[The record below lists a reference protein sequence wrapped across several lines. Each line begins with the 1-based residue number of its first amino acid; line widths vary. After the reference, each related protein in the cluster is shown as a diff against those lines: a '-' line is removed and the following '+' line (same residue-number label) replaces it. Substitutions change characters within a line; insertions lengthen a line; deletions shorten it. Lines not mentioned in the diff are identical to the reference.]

1 MDSDNHPLI
10 DINQADEEALTQLRG
25 VGSRLARRI
34 IAERPF
40 ETVDDLRRVRGI
52 SEKDVERLRPNLSI
66 STQTSQPSEEQDAET
81 SPDLEDAEAQAVMTS
96 SEEIIESPE
105 SEDEEEVLVA
115 EAASEEGEVET
126 DLGES
131 IEAAAPETEVQ
142 ESETIFEPI
151 PVSEVEET
159 PVSSETEALLEDLEP
174 TAVSSEGQPSAQPK
188 FITSG
193 RAFGLVFLG
202 CFFTLI
208 LAIAISLGI
217 LSSLNRGQLTYASPS
232 QVNRLQTQLNG
243 LATQSET
250 LANDLEGLRSRVDNL
265 EALSGR
271 VNDIESEITSINS
284 ELDTLQSE
292 IDTAQAQ
299 YDELSTQIV
308 NLDEEIETLRIQS
321 SRFESFLKGLQDLMQ
336 GLFPNAQE

>member
-10 DINQADEEALTQLRG
+10 NINQADEEALTQLRG

-40 ETVDDLRRVRGI
+40 EAIDDLRRVRGI
-52 SEKDVERLRPNLSI
+52 SEKDVERLRPYLSI
-66 STQTSQPSEEQDAET
+66 STEAHQPAEEQDAGMIPEN
-81 SPDLEDAEAQAVMTS
+81 EDAEAQAVMAS
-96 SEEIIESPE
+96 SEENIESPE
-105 SEDEEEVLVA
+105 SEEEEVLVT
-115 EAASEEGEVET
+115 EVASEEGEVET
-126 DLGES
+126 VLEENL
-131 IEAAAPETEVQ
+131 EAAAPETEVE

-159 PVSSETEALLEDLEP
+159 PVASETEALSEDLEP
-174 TAVSSEGQPSAQPK
+174 EFAIPEGQPAAQPK
-188 FITSG
+188 FITNG
-193 RAFGLVFLG
+193 RAFGLVFFG

-232 QVNRLQTQLNG
+232 QVNLLQTQLNG

-250 LANDLEGLRSRVDNL
+250 LANDLDGLRTRVDNL

-271 VNDIESEITSINS
+271 VSDIESEITSINS